1 MIFMSQKSLMLLCW
15 LMVQKKIICQD
26 VISVFVEL
34 LMNKAMF
41 TVLIVGLA
49 CII

>member
-1 MIFMSQKSLMLLCW
+1 MLTYGA
-15 LMVQKKIICQD
+15 KKIICRD

-34 LMNKAMF
+34 LMNKVMF

>member
-1 MIFMSQKSLMLLCW
+1 MLAYGAKK
-15 LMVQKKIICQD
+15 KKIICRD

>member
-1 MIFMSQKSLMLLCW
+1 MLAYGAK
-15 LMVQKKIICQD
+15 KKIVCQD

-41 TVLIVGLA
+41 TVLIVGLV